1 MLLQVFTV
9 DLNYNCEGALE
20 AREPSLVKLVT
31 GNCARSDTFRSRRQV
46 GKCCIYYPLSVGKE
60 KLVS

>member
-31 GNCARSDTFRSRRQV
+31 GNCARSDTRQV